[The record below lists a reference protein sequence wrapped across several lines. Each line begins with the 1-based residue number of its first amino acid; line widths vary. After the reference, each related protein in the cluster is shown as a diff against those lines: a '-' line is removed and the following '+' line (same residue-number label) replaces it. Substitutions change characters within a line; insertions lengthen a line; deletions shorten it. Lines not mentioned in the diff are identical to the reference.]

1 VTRRYVETEATMG
14 IDIAGPGVGRVGPS
28 PKHLIVLFSQQPFI
42 AKGLTEALKGRAD
55 LELTVCDTLAGV
67 LTCLRTVQPAA
78 VVVYLESGV
87 GLADLHDLLVVTR
100 APVVLWGGEF
110 GYEFSYQALQCGIRG
125 ILPASMPVDDLLAAV
140 DEIMGGGLCF
150 AKQLMENFLCHKR
163 IALTRRERQ
172 VASLVAQG
180 LKNKEIA
187 TTLGLTEGTVKVYVS
202 RLFQKL
208 GMKDRLDLAL
218 YGLRNMFSGGT
229 GPDVRS
235 DPARERQ
242 PEPDLLPHSFLFP
255 SRAPS
260 KANTGDR
267 GNSRGPV
274 H

>member
-1 VTRRYVETEATMG
+1 MG
-14 IDIAGPGVGRVGPS
+14 IDVVEPGGSQMEPD

-42 AKGLTEALKGRAD
+42 AKGLADALEDRAE
-55 LELTVCDTLAGV
+55 LELTVCDTLSGV
-67 LTCLRTVQPAA
+67 LNCLKAVQPAA

-87 GLADLHDLLVVTR
+87 GLSDLHDLLILTR

-110 GYEFSYQALQCGIRG
+110 GYEFSYQALQCGVRG
-125 ILPASMPVDDLLAAV
+125 ILPASMPVDALLAAI

-150 AKQLMENFLCHKR
+150 AKQLMEDFLCHKR

-187 TTLGLTEGTVKVYVS
+187 TSLGLTEGTVKVYVS

-229 GPDVRS
+229 GPDARA
-235 DPARERQ
+235 DPARERH

-255 SRAPS
+255 NRAQA
-260 KANTGDR
+260 KANGGDR
-267 GNSRGPV
+267 VNPRGPV